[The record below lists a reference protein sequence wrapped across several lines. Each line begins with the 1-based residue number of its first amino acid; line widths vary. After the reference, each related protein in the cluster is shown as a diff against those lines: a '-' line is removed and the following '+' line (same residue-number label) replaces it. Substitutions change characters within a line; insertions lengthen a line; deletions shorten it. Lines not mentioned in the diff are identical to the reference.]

1 MNCLNEASHS
11 DTYLGGS
18 KRKQSDEVRFSKLWS
33 HRTDAVSECALEAGS
48 SGFKPQPAT
57 NEIYLL
63 GQAPYQAEV

>member
-18 KRKQSDEVRFSKLWS
+18 RRKQADEVRFSKLWS
-33 HRTDAVSECALEAGS
+33 NCTNGVSECALEANRPR
-48 SGFKPQPAT
+48 FKPQPAT
-57 NEIYLL
+57 NKIYML